1 MNYCYYYDL
10 FNRSV
15 VVDLQPNLNLAV
27 SAASVD
33 TEAAETA
40 KPSEASADSTFSS
53 DVNLADSYKTN
64 RSTKSKL

>member
-1 MNYCYYYDL
+1 MNYYDL

-15 VVDLQPNLNLAV
+15 AVDLQTNLNLAV
-27 SAASVD
+27 SVASGA
-33 TEAAETA
+33 TETI

-53 DVNLADSYKTN
+53 DVNLADSSKTN